1 MGFLDWLVG
10 NADKELEMIT
20 ALTYVAVSDGKIE
33 QEEGKVIDRFCANIG
48 FTGISKSTIQ
58 KGIEKA
64 RQGELPDFSSF
75 TDSEKRDLLK
85 ACGKVAEADGTIED
99 SEFELVM
106 GLARLMGY
114 SAEQACKLLD
124 K

>member
-1 MGFLDWLVG
+1 MGFISWLVG

-20 ALTYVAVSDGKIE
+20 ALTYVAVADGKIE
-33 QEEGKVIDRFCANIG
+33 HAEGKVIDRFCTDLG
-48 FTGISKSTIQ
+48 FTGISQSTIQ
-58 KGIEKA
+58 KGINKA
-64 RQGELPDFSSF
+64 RNGELPDFSTFS
-75 TDSEKRDLLK
+75 DSEKRDLLK
-85 ACGKVAEADGTIED
+85 ACGKVAKADGTVADNELA
-99 SEFELVM
+99 LVM

>member
-1 MGFLDWLVG
+1 MGFISWLVG

-20 ALTYVAVSDGKIE
+20 ALTYVAVADGKIE
-33 QEEGKVIDRFCANIG
+33 HAEGKVIDRFCTGLG
-48 FTGISKSTIQ
+48 FTGISQSTIQ
-58 KGIEKA
+58 KGIDKA

-85 ACGKVAEADGTIED
+85 VCGKVAEADGTIED